1 MRGGCAAA
9 KDGFQV
15 GQTAKARLGPPCA
28 VTPVRT
34 WPPVSCHC
42 NNKDEDSIPESARV
56 RRKTLAITHTAP
68 SSRMAC
74 SHNLGEYLRGCVV
87 IVSLLNYGQVRAT

>member
-1 MRGGCAAA
+1 MIGRCPAA

-34 WPPVSCHC
+34 WPPVSCHS
-42 NNKDEDSIPESARV
+42 NNKDEESIAESARV
-56 RRKTLAITHTAP
+56 RRKTLAITHNAP
-68 SSRMAC
+68 SSMAC
-74 SHNLGEYLRGCVV
+74 SYNFGEYLRGVV
-87 IVSLLNYGQVRAT
+87 VVSLLNYGEVRAT